1 MRGLPLTP
9 FKTNR
14 MKKIALFIFLII
26 INYTLKAQTEKYPKG
41 IYMRFQEVIDKNPSE
56 NDTVELEKRTKGK
69 IKMNG
74 GNDYQLNPVDKNVK
88 RKVLKKQVYAHSDGN
103 DLFLNSFKHE
113 LQFWYSK
120 VEGENENYFVFNAG
134 IPMNMKRYGM
144 ESSDISYMF
153 GGIIS
158 GFSAAK
164 RALIR
169 LPYLMD
175 KNTQE
180 VILVSEKN
188 IRDLI
193 GESSDL
199 VMEYEKETEKDN
211 VETLTKYLTKWI
223 NKK

>member
-1 MRGLPLTP
+1 
-9 FKTNR
+9 
-14 MKKIALFIFLII
+14 MKKIILFIFLIV
-26 INYTLKAQTEKYPKG
+26 INYTLKAQIEKYPKG
-41 IYMRFQEVIDKNPSE
+41 IYMSFQEVLDKNPSE
-56 NDTVELEKRTKGK
+56 NYTVELEKRTKGK

-74 GNDYQLNPVDKNVK
+74 GNDYQLNPVNKNVK
-88 RKVLKKQVYAHSDGN
+88 KKILKREVYAYSNGT

-120 VEGENENYFVFNAG
+120 VDGENDNYFVFNAG
-134 IPMNMKRYGM
+134 IPMNLKKYEM

-153 GGIIS
+153 GGIIA

-188 IRDLI
+188 IRKLINESPDLI
-193 GESSDL
+193 
-199 VMEYEKETEKDN
+199 MEYEEETKKN
-211 VETLTKYLTKWI
+211 NWCQKW
-223 NKK
+223 